1 MDLQVKGKV
10 FLVSGASKGLGFSV
24 ARNLAADGA
33 LLAISSSNTAS
44 IQSAA
49 GEITNMYGSIADPS
63 AVDVRSPKEIEHWI
77 ESAAEKFGR
86 IDGIFINSGGPPAGE
101 FVSLN
106 DADWQH
112 AFELLVL
119 SSIRLSRAAVPH
131 LKKTAGAILFNTSL
145 SVKEPVANL
154 TLSNVLRGSVSS
166 LSKTLSKE
174 LAPFRIRVNQ
184 ILPGRIDTDR
194 IKSLDAVNA
203 EKQHLSAG
211 EMKQKNIVSIPLGR
225 YGDPDE
231 FGRVAAFLLSPAA
244 SYITGESISVDG
256 GFMKSVL

>member
-10 FLVSGASKGLGFSV
+10 FLVSGGSKGLGFSV

-33 LLAISSSNTAS
+33 LLAISSSSTAS

-49 GEITNMYGSIADPS
+49 SEIVKLYGSIVDPS
-63 AVDVRSPKEIEHWI
+63 TVDVRSPEDIQRWVD
-77 ESAAEKFGR
+77 SVAEKFGR
-86 IDGIFINSGGPPAGE
+86 IDGIFVNSGGPPAGE
-101 FVSLN
+101 FLSLTDN
-106 DADWQH
+106 DWQH
-112 AFELLVL
+112 AFELLVF
-119 SSIRLSRAAVPH
+119 SSIRLSRSVIPH

-203 EKQHLSAG
+203 EKQHLSVDD
-211 EMKQKNIVSIPLGR
+211 MKLKNIASIPLGR

-231 FGRVAAFLLSPAA
+231 YGRAAAFLLSPAA